1 MNEQSIQEIE
11 ESAIKGMAKKL
22 NIDYEFKNNTKLL
35 QEIKNKDVSMFNK
48 LDNFLKIY
56 KKYSTYISK
65 IENIKKIRD
74 INQSEKEELKNLIY
88 KRDKARKEMEL

>member
-1 MNEQSIQEIE
+1 
-11 ESAIKGMAKKL
+11 
-22 NIDYEFKNNTKLL
+22 L

-56 KKYSTYISK
+56 KKYSTYVSK

-74 INQSEKEELKNLIY
+74 IITPPINKPNYAIIFSWNE
-88 KRDKARKEMEL
+88 